1 MNKERKLAIHPKD
14 MAWIGM
20 EVSVHQNLVLHQ
32 VEDPTLKI
40 LYLHTL
46 HYIHTIN
53 IIFFRP
59 VTCNLLCS
67 KE

>member
-40 LYLHTL
+40 TL
-46 HYIHTIN
+46 KIK
-53 IIFFRP
+53 IFTHSTTYTQYNKYYFF
-59 VTCNLLCS
+59 
-67 KE
+67 

>member
-1 MNKERKLAIHPKD
+1 MSKERKLASHPKD

-40 LYLHTL
+40 LYLHTTPL
-46 HYIHTIN
+46 RTHN
-53 IIFFRP
+53 IINTIF
-59 VTCNLLCS
+59 
-67 KE
+67 